1 MPKKN
6 VDQIHAWEGGE
17 TFFFLVNKEFE
28 LIGFQL
34 VGFYWIITFL
44 FRYHITDGIM

>member
-1 MPKKN
+1 MLGKVGKLDF
-6 VDQIHAWEGGE
+6 V
-17 TFFFLVNKEFE
+17 LVNKEFE
-28 LIGFQL
+28 LIGFQF